1 MKERVYHT
9 AASFKELVRTLT
21 NGEYEVRNNY
31 VKSSIKVRIL
41 HHTCNQEYEVTPN
54 HFLKGKRCPHCWKV
68 RRVEVARVA
77 QSGKWNTARLKEEVK
92 KAVGDE
98 YTVLG
103 KYISSLKPVRI
114 RHNSERC
121 GFHEY
126 TVRSVDFLKKD
137 ANRCPAC
144 AAIDRDERIRS
155 MNPKKTTAQFRREVR
170 DRFEGKYEVVGKYVN
185 NKTKILM
192 RHVECGQTY
201 EMTPNDV
208 LTGYRCPACFR
219 KLPKESEPARR
230 IKHMLENGGYGFE
243 TEVMFEG
250 CRHKRLLKFDFCVY
264 KDDTKEDYFLIEY
277 NGRQHYAP
285 TLKTDD
291 GNDHRLEEQMV
302 RDRIKV
308 EFCAKH
314 GIELH
319 IIRYDEDVEE
329 RMVDILEKEPHST
342 SRV

>member
-126 TVRSVDFLKKD
+126 TVRSVDFLK
-137 ANRCPAC
+137 RTQT
-144 AAIDRDERIRS
+144 AALRAPPS
-155 MNPKKTTAQFRREVR
+155 TA
-170 DRFEGKYEVVGKYVN
+170 
-185 NKTKILM
+185 M
-192 RHVECGQTY
+192 
-201 EMTPNDV
+201 
-208 LTGYRCPACFR
+208 
-219 KLPKESEPARR
+219 S
-230 IKHMLENGGYGFE
+230 
-243 TEVMFEG
+243 
-250 CRHKRLLKFDFCVY
+250 VY
-264 KDDTKEDYFLIEY
+264 
-277 NGRQHYAP
+277 A
-285 TLKTDD
+285 
-291 GNDHRLEEQMV
+291 
-302 RDRIKV
+302 
-308 EFCAKH
+308 A
-314 GIELH
+314 
-319 IIRYDEDVEE
+319 
-329 RMVDILEKEPHST
+329 
-342 SRV
+342 